1 MFTVL
6 VKKDDNAFP
15 FGLVTSRQRLNSLM
29 KYESRLNLAERV
41 MSLESGVIL
50 NDYQTCSC
58 GAMRAFEIS
67 TFVDLILRI
76 FIFFIP

>member
-29 KYESRLNLAERV
+29 KYESQIALA
-41 MSLESGVIL
+41 SPFPLGSGVFSIE
-50 NDYQTCSC
+50 SC
-58 GAMRAFEIS
+58 RKGYE
-67 TFVDLILRI
+67 LRVWSDI
-76 FIFFIP
+76 E